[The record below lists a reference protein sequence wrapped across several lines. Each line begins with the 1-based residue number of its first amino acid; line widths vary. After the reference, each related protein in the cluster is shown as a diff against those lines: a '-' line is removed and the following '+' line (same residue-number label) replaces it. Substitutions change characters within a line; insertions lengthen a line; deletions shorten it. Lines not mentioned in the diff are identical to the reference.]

1 MNRHISSLRTI
12 KRVLRAVLGAGAVLA
27 TVPALAA
34 EPVTSD
40 AAQVAE
46 GEALYEALCA
56 ACHAPDANRIGPA
69 HREVFGSRAGS
80 VDGFSYTPALQ
91 SLDVVWDEETL
102 DRWLAAPAAMVPG
115 TSMGVS
121 VPDPDR
127 RRALIAYLRSL
138 SVAGR

>member
-1 MNRHISSLRTI
+1 M
-12 KRVLRAVLGAGAVLA
+12 
-27 TVPALAA
+27 PALAA

-40 AAQVAE
+40 AAQVTE

-102 DRWLAAPAAMVPG
+102 DRWLAAPAAMAPG

>member
-1 MNRHISSLRTI
+1 MNRHISSRRTI

-102 DRWLAAPAAMVPG
+102 DRWLAAPAAMAPG
-115 TSMGVS
+115 TSMGVN

-127 RRALIAYLRSL
+127 RRALIAFLRSL

>member
-1 MNRHISSLRTI
+1 MNRHISSRRTI
-12 KRVLRAVLGAGAVLA
+12 KRVLWAVLGAGAFLA

-102 DRWLAAPAAMVPG
+102 DRWLAAPAAMAPG

>member
-1 MNRHISSLRTI
+1 MNRHISSRRTI
-12 KRVLRAVLGAGAVLA
+12 ERVSAGCAGCRCCFA

-91 SLDVVWDEETL
+91 SLDVVWDEK
-102 DRWLAAPAAMVPG
+102 P
-115 TSMGVS
+115 
-121 VPDPDR
+121 
-127 RRALIAYLRSL
+127 LIAGLRRQRPWRRVPPWGSA
-138 SVAGR
+138 SRTRIGGAR

>member
-1 MNRHISSLRTI
+1 MNRHISSRRTI
-12 KRVLRAVLGAGAVLA
+12 KRVLWAVLGAGAFLA

-138 SVAGR
+138 SVARR

>member
-138 SVAGR
+138 SVARR